1 MKKRLQ
7 MLLGVCAIAVLMTA
21 CGSVVEKA
29 DPTPT
34 EKETS
39 AQTKAPEEPMA
50 NATSTPEAE
59 PTSVPTSQPTATS
72 TPTPQ
77 PTATSVPVKEESY
90 EKGKITETGFE
101 SKWLNLRFTTPN
113 GAFLLSQEELDQVMA
128 QGAELLYGDEA
139 QQQLDYAALTTV
151 TEMMVQ
157 NADGSNVIVQV
168 EKLPVLYL
176 AMTEEEY
183 ISALVTNLKNSNAAV
198 EVLTDENVYSLET
211 GGESYKGITTAVDYG
226 EGTIVYQ
233 DYIVRKKAGRMIS
246 LVFSYTDISMKNV
259 MALAECFS
267 SYDGKPAVFPVQSAL
282 QMGQY
287 KGLELVSVSQAE
299 VDAEIATM
307 LEAYTE
313 LVEVNRAAREGD
325 TVNIDYVGEKDGVA
339 FEGGTA
345 EGVDLELG
353 SNAYIDGFEDGLI
366 GAYTGEIR
374 ELYLTFPEEYSYP
387 ELAGQNVVFTVTV
400 NAVLEQVVPAFTDAF
415 VATYYPDY
423 GTVAGYTAALRE
435 ALNYNSYY
443 DQITEFLMASC
454 EVKQYDEE
462 AVEARRQ
469 SLLEEYTSYAEYY
482 SSLYGMDTEM
492 AIQYLLGFSSKEA
505 MEEEVRQYAYDIE
518 KNSMIIEEISRLE
531 NIELTDAVFASKA
544 EEYAISYGY
553 EDVQSFM
560 NDYGEEVV
568 REAMLAELVM
578 TFLVEN
584 AVLIN
589 AD

>member
-176 AMTEEEY
+176 ATE
-183 ISALVTNLKNSNAAV
+183 
-198 EVLTDENVYSLET
+198 
-211 GGESYKGITTAVDYG
+211 DY
-226 EGTIVYQ
+226 
-233 DYIVRKKAGRMIS
+233 R
-246 LVFSYTDISMKNV
+246 N
-259 MALAECFS
+259 
-267 SYDGKPAVFPVQSAL
+267 
-282 QMGQY
+282 
-287 KGLELVSVSQAE
+287 
-299 VDAEIATM
+299 
-307 LEAYTE
+307 
-313 LVEVNRAAREGD
+313 
-325 TVNIDYVGEKDGVA
+325 
-339 FEGGTA
+339 
-345 EGVDLELG
+345 
-353 SNAYIDGFEDGLI
+353 
-366 GAYTGEIR
+366 
-374 ELYLTFPEEYSYP
+374 
-387 ELAGQNVVFTVTV
+387 
-400 NAVLEQVVPAFTDAF
+400 
-415 VATYYPDY
+415 
-423 GTVAGYTAALRE
+423 
-435 ALNYNSYY
+435 
-443 DQITEFLMASC
+443 
-454 EVKQYDEE
+454 
-462 AVEARRQ
+462 
-469 SLLEEYTSYAEYY
+469 
-482 SSLYGMDTEM
+482 
-492 AIQYLLGFSSKEA
+492 
-505 MEEEVRQYAYDIE
+505 
-518 KNSMIIEEISRLE
+518 
-531 NIELTDAVFASKA
+531 
-544 EEYAISYGY
+544 
-553 EDVQSFM
+553 
-560 NDYGEEVV
+560 
-568 REAMLAELVM
+568 
-578 TFLVEN
+578 
-584 AVLIN
+584 
-589 AD
+589 